1 MNAAQF
7 CGLRQALALDHRP
20 RVIEPTL
27 LLAQMRQRRLGQ
39 GVEGASAT
47 LAAQPQQP
55 MRTAPADDL
64 AACAMRA
71 ALAFHPFM
79 AGRAKRILAATALRA
94 FRRRSPR
101 RHAFSCR
108 ACPVC
113 VRFRQRTQ
121 RFSPLRRA
129 QARNPRKP
137 QHASNQ
143 LLDPA
148 PNLILWRFPIN
159 LGTARK
165 ELEWFRKWCLCA
177 GWAPKARWRDGSG
190 YSPGCGKAQ
199 ATRRLRARKP

>member
-1 MNAAQF
+1 
-7 CGLRQALALDHRP
+7 
-20 RVIEPTL
+20 
-27 LLAQMRQRRLGQ
+27 
-39 GVEGASAT
+39 
-47 LAAQPQQP
+47 
-55 MRTAPADDL
+55 
-64 AACAMRA
+64 
-71 ALAFHPFM
+71 LAFHPFM

-94 FRRRSPR
+94 FRRRSR

-148 PNLILWRFPIN
+148 PNLILSRFPIN
-159 LGTARK
+159 PGTARK

-177 GWAPKARWRDGSG
+177 GWAPKARWCDGSG
-190 YSPGCGKAQ
+190 YSPGAGR
-199 ATRRLRARKP
+199 RRLRGDCGRGRREPRAYPADRLRRFAETARSTAAPIMRSCNWIVSRP